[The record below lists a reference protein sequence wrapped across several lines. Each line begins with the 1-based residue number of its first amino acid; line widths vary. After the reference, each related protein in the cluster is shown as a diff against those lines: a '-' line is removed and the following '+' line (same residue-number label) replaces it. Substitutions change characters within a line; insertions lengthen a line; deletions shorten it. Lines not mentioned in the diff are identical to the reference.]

1 VAKKEYTVLTASLD
15 DFLEPELSMDDL
27 LTIPEDPEGDIIFD
41 DEVNAILKSD
51 DATYISNREME
62 MAMNDV
68 HGVNSMKDLRPDD
81 YKGFTI
87 SLSKLFNVIKNR
99 KG

>member
-15 DFLEPELSMDDL
+15 DFLEPEPSMDDL
-27 LTIPEDPEGDIIFD
+27 LTIPEDPEEDIIFD
-41 DEVNAILKSD
+41 DEINTILKSD
-51 DATYISNREME
+51 STYVSNRELE
-62 MAMNDV
+62 MSMNDA

-87 SLSKLFNVIKNR
+87 SLSKLFNKIKKR